1 MILLISISIIAF
13 IFSIFSLTSFFV
25 HTAVYFI
32 ILTFLTSGLIY
43 YIVGSTYVS
52 IMLFIVYVGAVA
64 ILFIF
69 CVMLLNLQ
77 SDVSSIQRIRYYAYI
92 PFFILS
98 IFIAFFVYLF
108 FFQTNTLVF
117 YFDWPT
123 FYYSFYSKD
132 HVFLSSFFTVFSFYI
147 VIIGLI
153 LFAVTVFVT
162 ALLQKTNHDSP
173 LVKN

>member
-1 MILLISISIIAF
+1 MVF
-13 IFSIFSLTSFFV
+13 MFSIFSLTSFFV

-32 ILTFLTSGLIY
+32 ILTFLASGLIY

-77 SDVSSIQRIRYYAYI
+77 SDISSFQRIRYYAYI
-92 PFFILS
+92 PFYIVS
-98 IFIAFFVYLF
+98 IVLAFFIYLF
-108 FFQTNTLVF
+108 FFQNNTLIF

-132 HVFLSSFFTVFSFYI
+132 HVFLSSFFTIFSFYI

-162 ALLQKTNHDSP
+162 ALLQKTNYDS
-173 LVKN
+173 LLDKN